1 MEAHAG
7 HGGNILACWPRRC
20 RVLRERKRSE
30 AATET
35 GEGEEEGTE
44 TEVYKS
50 ARGERASYPKLTLAS
65 RHAARPLSELRRIGA
80 RRMAKQ
86 HPTSTRRSMAGV
98 SRGRSRP
105 KGVWRPGK
113 ARAARSARAVRAAG
127 VRGGLTHGKR
137 SHILTPYPRSLKDP
151 WAQNVCLQFFIYF

>member
-1 MEAHAG
+1 MGAHAG

-98 SRGRSRP
+98 CRAGEAGRKVSGDRE
-105 KGVWRPGK
+105 KRVRRVRCVRCVRRALEASHMGK
-113 ARAARSARAVRAAG
+113 D
-127 VRGGLTHGKR
+127 LTF
-137 SHILTPYPRSLKDP
+137 D
-151 WAQNVCLQFFIYF
+151 